1 MFLWLMS
8 KKLLPVF
15 SSRSFM
21 VSGLTLRTSIHFEF
35 ILCVVGVQFHSFACS
50 YAVFSAPFIEEIFFP
65 VACSCL
71 LCPRLLNHIWCIHF
85 WILFCCIDPC
95 GYFCAFFSFHFYSCP
110 GYFCVLYSSIYSL
123 ESISRKIQLQIDL
136 ESHVHLLIYLVTQY
150 ILFKH
155 GTYIAGYYKNY

>member
-1 MFLWLMS
+1 
-8 KKLLPVF
+8 
-15 SSRSFM
+15 M

-50 YAVFSAPFIEEIFFP
+50 YAVFSAPFIEEIFFLWH
-65 VACSCL
+65 VLASFVL
-71 LCPRLLNHIWCIHF
+71 DYLIIYVCIHV
-85 WILFCCIDPC
+85 WILYCCIDPC

-110 GYFCVLYSSIYSL
+110 GYFCVLYSIYSL
-123 ESISRKIQLQIDL
+123 ESISRKNQLQIGL